1 MSTRNQTR
9 VPLNR
14 DRVVVEAVAH
24 ADSNGTDGLT
34 MRSLA
39 GVLGVAP
46 MALYR
51 HVANKDDLID
61 GMVDV
66 VFAEIDLPAAT
77 AGWKVAMGRRALSA
91 REVLARHR
99 WAIPLLESRTHP
111 GPASLRHHDAVLAVL
126 RGAGFSSVTATHA
139 FNLLDSYIYGFVL
152 QETNLPF
159 SGPDELAEVGA
170 AMLEHMPA
178 DQYPHLVEVATEL
191 IAAGF
196 DYAAEFEY
204 GLDLLLDAIERA
216 HSTA

>member
-1 MSTRNQTR
+1 MQS
-9 VPLNR
+9 
-14 DRVVVEAVAH
+14 AVAH
-24 ADSNGTDGLT
+24 ADRHGTDGLT

-51 HVANKDDLID
+51 HVSNKDDLTD

-66 VFAEIDLPAAT
+66 VFAEIDMPSDAAD
-77 AGWKVAMGRRALSA
+77 WKQAMRRRAVSA
-91 REVLARHR
+91 RDVLARHR
-99 WAIPLLESRTHP
+99 WAIPLLESRTNP

-126 RGAGFSSVTATHA
+126 RGAGFSAITATHA

-159 SGPDELAEVGA
+159 SGPEELAEVGA

-178 DQYPHLVEVATEL
+178 DDYPHLVAVATEL
-191 IAAGF
+191 IASGF

-204 GLDLLLDAIERA
+204 GLDLVLDAIERSHA
-216 HSTA
+216 TAS